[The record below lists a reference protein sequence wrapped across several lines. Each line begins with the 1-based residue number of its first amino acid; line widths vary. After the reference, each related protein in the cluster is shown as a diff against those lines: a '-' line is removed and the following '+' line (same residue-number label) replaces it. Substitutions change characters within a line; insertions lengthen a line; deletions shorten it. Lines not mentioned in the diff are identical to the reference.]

1 MVKFVPLSKVFGEKD
16 NCVQFGE
23 TEMKSISASEI
34 ASMPIQQR
42 IQLVEDIWDSIAE
55 MPEAVEVPEWH
66 KQELEKRLEAYHSNP
81 NEGSPWK
88 EVTKRILG

>member
-1 MVKFVPLSKVFGEKD
+1 
-16 NCVQFGE
+16 
-23 TEMKSISASEI
+23 MKSISASEI

-55 MPEAVEVPEWH
+55 MPDAVEVPEWH

-81 NEGSPWK
+81 NEGAPWQDVK
-88 EVTKRILG
+88 KRILG